1 MDRSLPKDPKAP
13 HISQLLAESPT
24 EQILKKI
31 AGFDLATASRDLNF
45 QKKWLSKPKSYH
57 ILEEWTSLNSPKF
70 IPSKLPESVRHFR
83 VSGSAQRIPGARSW
97 RVFGS
102 FGSRLDENLA
112 FLPEK
117 NDVIMEDWWGIGKEL
132 TNCDF
137 ETLGFD
143 FIKGDFKRDN
153 DVLNH
158 RILGNMFKAYPRAD
172 VPDKQVTKSNIW
184 ISRAELKQG
193 RFGRVRGFRWF

>member
-1 MDRSLPKDPKAP
+1 MELWTDPLPKDPKAP

-83 VSGSAQRIPGARSW
+83 DPRNGSLERGAEECLGVLAQGWTKIWLFCQEKWCDNG
-97 RVFGS
+97 
-102 FGSRLDENLA
+102 RLMGYWERTDQLWFWNTGVW
-112 FLPEK
+112 FHK
-117 NDVIMEDWWGIGKEL
+117 
-132 TNCDF
+132 
-137 ETLGFD
+137 
-143 FIKGDFKRDN
+143 
-153 DVLNH
+153 
-158 RILGNMFKAYPRAD
+158 
-172 VPDKQVTKSNIW
+172 
-184 ISRAELKQG
+184 
-193 RFGRVRGFRWF
+193 RWFQEGHWCFKPSNLGQYV